1 MRLGDLLTPERIRIP
16 LRARTV
22 REGFAE
28 LLELVSRDRDETL
41 EPLSLPAVD
50 DSRRPR
56 ALGRSR
62 LLTLSS
68 GKGEEPWL
76 ALGVAPRPLA
86 EPSDAAKAPEEVEPA
101 RILVLVGGGGG
112 LTPEAGYRIQ
122 TTLAESGVEKA
133 VLQGRDPDE
142 VLRISQLTEM
152 ELRRP
157 LRVEDVMT
165 PLRYRV
171 YPHTPVRE
179 VVDLIAR
186 RRLEA
191 VPVVGENLQ
200 LLGVVSASD
209 ALDHSLRLEGGTQRD
224 ADRGG
229 SITVRDVMT
238 RSVLCVSEDQSL
250 IDAAQ
255 VMANRSVGQLPVV
268 REGEVVGFLSRE
280 EVLLAL
286 AGSEEGTEGRG
297 ERTDPSHSE

>member
-28 LLELVSRDRDETL
+28 LLELVSRGRDENL
-41 EPLSLPAVD
+41 DPLSLPAVD
-50 DSRRPR
+50 DSRGPR

-62 LLTLSS
+62 LLTLSL
-68 GKGEEPWL
+68 GKGEDPWL
-76 ALGVAPRPLA
+76 ALGVSPSPLA
-86 EPSDAAKAPEEVEPA
+86 EPSDAARAPEEVEPA

-122 TTLAESGVEKA
+122 TTLVESGVEKA
-133 VLQGRDPDE
+133 VLESRDPEE
-142 VLRISQLTEM
+142 VLRVSELIEL

-179 VVDLIAR
+179 AVDLIAR

-191 VPVVGENLQ
+191 VPVVDENLQ
-200 LLGVVSASD
+200 LLGVVSASN
-209 ALDHSLRLEGGTQRD
+209 ALEHSLRLEGGTQRD

-229 SITVRDVMT
+229 STTVRDVMT

-286 AGSEEGTEGRG
+286 AGSEEGQRGGG
-297 ERTDPSHSE
+297 ERTDRSPSE